1 MWIKS
6 LDSDVWVNIT
16 HITHFTIQYSYD
28 PGNRKLHDVVAF
40 LNASGAGFD
49 PRQHEV
55 VEGQDFITIKR
66 GTYEECEQFI
76 KEQLFLQSGY
86 QWLGYLIAGGV
97 GAILT
102 LIFS

>member
-40 LNASGAGFD
+40 L
-49 PRQHEV
+49 
-55 VEGQDFITIKR
+55 KR
-66 GTYEECEQFI
+66 KRCRLRSETTR
-76 KEQLFLQSGY
+76 SR
-86 QWLGYLIAGGV
+86 
-97 GAILT
+97 
-102 LIFS
+102 

>member
-49 PRQHEV
+49 PR
-55 VEGQDFITIKR
+55 TTR
-66 GTYEECEQFI
+66 
-76 KEQLFLQSGY
+76 SR
-86 QWLGYLIAGGV
+86 
-97 GAILT
+97 
-102 LIFS
+102 